1 MRLQIIFCNASV
13 SFKHAVSW
21 MLTQPTLGNR
31 EFLSDLSPLLLSDA
45 VVQCTL
51 CFKQCLSIVHSPS
64 ISPGWSAVLSTNQ
77 NVIFNA
83 AMLISKV
90 FF

>member
-51 CFKQCLSIVHSPS
+51 CLKFSLCHFEMLKPK
-64 ISPGWSAVLSTNQ
+64 
-77 NVIFNA
+77 NA
-83 AMLISKV
+83 
-90 FF
+90 